1 MRGSGGSAGGGER
14 RRVERRYNARVADLT
29 LPEFRRIL
37 ITSTLF
43 VIVLALFLWM
53 VRTVVIAAI
62 LGIVIALYLRPISGR
77 LAEVIR
83 TRRGAAL
90 LTILLLVVPLIVMVI
105 YAYVELREAAA
116 YIALNQDFIVERID
130 QGLRRLPFVQDDGM
144 TDRVRRWVL
153 VASNYGAD
161 IPAEARQV
169 FVGFSISTTI
179 FLFTAFYI
187 LTDGPAITAY
197 LHGKLPPRYME
208 LTEALETNIRG
219 VLYGAVYATLVTQI
233 LKTVILFALF
243 VAFDV
248 PLAALLALLSFIIG
262 FFPIVGSWS
271 IYVPVAGWLFI
282 FRESPTAALILL
294 AAGFLGNTL
303 FISTYLRPK
312 LAAKKSKV
320 LNFYWMLVGLVTGVY
335 TFGLA
340 GILLGPILIGMLKA
354 IIDTVTSQTS
364 WRMLDRDAT
373 GLTGEHT
380 AEGASSPAVP
390 GAHA

>member
-1 MRGSGGSAGGGER
+1 MRGSGGTADRGDRRRRER
-14 RRVERRYNARVADLT
+14 RHNARVADLT

-62 LGIVIALYLRPISGR
+62 LGLVIALYLRPVSER
-77 LAEVIR
+77 LAGVVR
-83 TRRGAAL
+83 SRRGAAL
-90 LTILLLVVPLIVMVI
+90 LTIVLLVVPLIVMVI
-105 YAYVELREAAA
+105 YAYIELREAAA
-116 YIALNQDFIVERID
+116 YIALNQDFIVERLD
-130 QGLRRLPFVQDDGM
+130 RGLRRLPFLQGDDI
-144 TDRVRRWVL
+144 TDRVRRWVVL
-153 VASNYGAD
+153 ASNYGAD
-161 IPAEARQV
+161 IPDEARDIV
-169 FVGFSISTTI
+169 VGFSISTTI

-187 LTDGPAITAY
+187 LTDGPTIAAY

-208 LTEALETNIRG
+208 LTAALETNIRG
-219 VLYGAVYATLVTQI
+219 VLYGAVYATLVTQM

-243 VAFDV
+243 VAFKV
-248 PLAALLALLSFIIG
+248 PLAALLALLAFIIG
-262 FFPIVGSWS
+262 FFPIVGSWTV
-271 IYVPVAGWLFI
+271 YVPVAAWLLV
-282 FRESPTAALILL
+282 FRESSTAALIML

-312 LAAKKSKV
+312 LAAQKSKV
-320 LNFYWMLVGLVTGVY
+320 LNFYWMLLGLVTGVY

-354 IIDTVTSQTS
+354 IIDTVTSQTA

-373 GLTGEHT
+373 GLTGEH
-380 AEGASSPAVP
+380 ASAGAPVRPVP
-390 GAHA
+390 GAPA